1 MKKILVAGAGGFIGG
16 HLVKELIKKGHK
28 VRAVDLKPLNEW
40 YQISTEA
47 DNLVLDLR
55 LRENCYQ
62 AVNGYNEVFN
72 LAADMGGMGFIE
84 NNKAACMISVLI
96 NTHLL
101 LAARDCGIERFF
113 YSSSACV
120 YNGDKQTDPDNP
132 GLKESDAYPALAE
145 DGYGWEKLFSERMC
159 RHFREDFGL
168 ITRVARFH
176 NVYGP
181 HGTYD
186 GGREKAPAA
195 ICRKI
200 IEASVSGKKEITIWG
215 DGHQTRSF
223 MYIDD
228 CIKGIQDIMYSNIEE
243 PLNLGSSE
251 MVSINQLVDIV
262 EDIAGF
268 KLERKYDLNAPKGV
282 RGRNSENTL
291 IKKYLGWEPS
301 IPLRKGMKKTYDW
314 IKEQIKDESQNK
326 KEISKYNK

>member
-1 MKKILVAGAGGFIGG
+1 MKRIVVAGAGGFIGG
-16 HLVKELIKKGHK
+16 HLVKELVRKGQH
-28 VRAVDLKPLNEW
+28 VRAVDIKPLNEW
-40 YQISTEA
+40 YQISDGVE
-47 DNLVLDLR
+47 NLVLDLR
-55 LRENCYQ
+55 LRENCFQ
-62 AVNGYNEVFN
+62 ALNGFNEVFN

-84 NNKAACMISVLI
+84 NNKAVCMISVLI

-101 LAARDCGIERFF
+101 LAAKECGLDRFF
-113 YSSSACV
+113 YASSACV
-120 YNGDKQTDPDNP
+120 YNGDKQTDPKNP

-181 HGTYD
+181 FGTFD

-195 ICRKI
+195 ISRKV
-200 IEASVSGKKEITIWG
+200 IEAGITGKKEIVIWG
-215 DGHQTRSF
+215 DGLQTRSF

-228 CIKGIQDIMYSNIEE
+228 CIKGIQDIMYSDIEE

-251 MVSINQLVDIV
+251 MVSINELVDMV
-262 EDIAGF
+262 EDIAGY

-301 IPLRKGMKKTYDW
+301 IPLRKGLKKTYIW
-314 IKEQIKDESQNK
+314 INEQVVNDNSSKTN
-326 KEISKYNK
+326 ISKFNK

>member
-1 MKKILVAGAGGFIGG
+1 MKRIVVAGAGGFIGG
-16 HLVKELIKKGHK
+16 HLVKELVGKGQH
-28 VRAVDLKPLNEW
+28 VRAVDIKPLNEW
-40 YQISTEA
+40 YQVSDKAE
-47 DNLVLDLR
+47 NMVLDLR
-55 LRENCYQ
+55 LRENCFQ
-62 AVNGYNEVFN
+62 AVNGFNEVFN

-101 LAARDCGIERFF
+101 LAAKECGLDRFF
-113 YSSSACV
+113 YASSACV
-120 YNGDKQTDPDNP
+120 YNGDKQTDPKNP

-159 RHFREDFGL
+159 RHFREDYGL
-168 ITRVARFH
+168 TTRVARFH

-181 HGTYD
+181 FGTFD

-195 ICRKI
+195 ISRKV
-200 IEASVSGKKEITIWG
+200 IEAGITGKKEIVIWG
-215 DGHQTRSF
+215 DGLQTRSF

-228 CIKGIQDIMYSNIEE
+228 CIKGIQDIMYSDIEE

-251 MVSINQLVDIV
+251 MVSINELVDMV
-262 EDIAGF
+262 EDIAGY

-301 IPLRKGMKKTYDW
+301 IPLRKGLKKTYNW
-314 IKEQIKDESQNK
+314 INEQVVNDSRSKTNVSKFNK
-326 KEISKYNK
+326 